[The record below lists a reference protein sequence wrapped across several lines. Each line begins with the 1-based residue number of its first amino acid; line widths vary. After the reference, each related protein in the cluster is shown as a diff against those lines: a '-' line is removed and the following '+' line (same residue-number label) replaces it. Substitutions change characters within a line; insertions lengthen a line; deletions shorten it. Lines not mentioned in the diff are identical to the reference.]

1 MARILICHVPKD
13 AAAARELGGSL
24 MGRGHSVSFDGEP
37 DLPRGDR
44 SARLRQF
51 EAAIVIWSDA
61 SLMSKGAL
69 QIATEA
75 LALNQLIGVRLDG
88 IPVERLALAFRK
100 LNSFAISDVDGMA
113 RFVSRLS
120 SAAASLKQMQQ
131 KEEERREAQK
141 KGVLTDLE
149 EAQKREIERKEKE
162 RLEVQLILQR
172 KRERERRERER
183 LEAELAEAERKERE
197 RREEEELE
205 ARLAEMQ
212 RKERERQE
220 QELLEGQALDA
231 QRKERERQEHER
243 QEREFEAQLAD
254 ARRKERE
261 RLEEEVFQAQIAEL
275 QRQER
280 ERQERERREAEFAEA
295 QRRERERQDGER
307 VEALRH
313 EVERRERER
322 REREW
327 VEAQLFEV
335 QRKERERQERD
346 RLEREKF
353 EAQLIEL
360 QRREKAALVTV
371 ADWQPVAVAQGQA
384 ATWSPAAERASAV
397 LNVVE
402 ASNGR
407 ASDYAPPPL
416 PYQNGGNV
424 SAAQV
429 LAQLA
434 QPPRENPST
443 AGTILFMHEVP
454 ERMWLGEPALVR
466 VCLGRG
472 TIAGFSRTFAAR
484 AGLDLEGDPVAE
496 TVSMSLYGRGDVFE
510 IERQSERVQLLP
522 SNHLLDS
529 PLELADY
536 GRWVWHVTPIMPGEH
551 ELFLRVSALFRDRRG
566 VPTPVALPDQKVDVF
581 VPTAAGGSIIQSL
594 AGWLRR

>member
-1 MARILICHVPKD
+1 MARIIICHVPKD
-13 AAAARELGGSL
+13 AAAARELGGAL

-37 DLPRGDR
+37 DTPRPDR

-51 EAAIVIWSDA
+51 EAAIVIWSDT
-61 SLMSKGAL
+61 SLISKGML
-69 QIATEA
+69 QVATEA
-75 LALNQLIGVRLDG
+75 LALNQLIGVRQDG
-88 IPVERLALAFRK
+88 IVLERLALAFRK

-120 SAAASLKQMQQ
+120 SAASSLKQMQQ
-131 KEEERREAQK
+131 KEEERREAQR
-141 KGVLTDLE
+141 KGLPTDID
-149 EAQKREIERKEKE
+149 EARQREVERKEKE
-162 RLEVQLILQR
+162 RLEAQLIIAR
-172 KRERERRERER
+172 KRERERREKER
-183 LEAELAEAERKERE
+183 LEAELAEVERKERE
-197 RREEEELE
+197 RH
-205 ARLAEMQ
+205 
-212 RKERERQE
+212 ERERME
-220 QELLEGQALDA
+220 
-231 QRKERERQEHER
+231 
-243 QEREFEAQLAD
+243 
-254 ARRKERE
+254 
-261 RLEEEVFQAQIAEL
+261 AEL
-275 QRQER
+275 A
-280 ERQERERREAEFAEA
+280 EAE
-295 QRRERERQDGER
+295 RRERERQDEER
-307 VEALRH
+307 VEVLRL

-322 REREW
+322 HEREW
-327 VEAQLFEV
+327 VESQLADV

-346 RLEREKF
+346 RQEREKL

-360 QRREKAALVTV
+360 QRREQKAVLAT
-371 ADWQPVAVAQGQA
+371 AGDWQAPAAAQVRA
-384 ATWSPAAERASAV
+384 TTWSPAAERVPAAWNMAEV
-397 LNVVE
+397 G
-402 ASNGR
+402 NGR
-407 ASDYAPPPL
+407 APDYAPPPL
-416 PYQNGGNV
+416 PYQNGGSV

-434 QPPRENPST
+434 QPPRDQPSV

-522 SNHLLDS
+522 SNHLIDS

-581 VPTAAGGSIIQSL
+581 VPMAAAGSIIQSL

>member
-1 MARILICHVPKD
+1 MARIIICHVPKD
-13 AAAARELGGSL
+13 AAAARELGGAL

-37 DLPRGDR
+37 DTPRPDR

-51 EAAIVIWSDA
+51 EAAIVIWSDT
-61 SLMSKGAL
+61 SLISKGML
-69 QIATEA
+69 QVATEA
-75 LALNQLIGVRLDG
+75 LALNQLIGVRQDG
-88 IPVERLALAFRK
+88 IVLERLALAFRK

-120 SAAASLKQMQQ
+120 SAASSLKQMQQ
-131 KEEERREAQK
+131 KEEERREAQR
-141 KGVLTDLE
+141 KGLPTDID
-149 EAQKREIERKEKE
+149 EARQREVERKEKE
-162 RLEVQLILQR
+162 RLEAQLIIAR
-172 KRERERRERER
+172 KRERERREKER
-183 LEAELAEAERKERE
+183 LEAELAEVERKERE

-205 ARLAEMQ
+205 VRLAEMQ
-212 RKERERQE
+212 RKERERHE
-220 QELLEGQALDA
+220 QELLEAQSLEA
-231 QRKERERQEHER
+231 QRRERER
-243 QEREFEAQLAD
+243 QEREFEAQLAE

-261 RLEEEVFQAQIAEL
+261 RQEEELFQAQLAEV

-280 ERQERERREAEFAEA
+280 ERHERERMEAELAEA
-295 QRRERERQDGER
+295 ERRERERQDEER
-307 VEALRH
+307 VEALRL

-322 REREW
+322 HEREW
-327 VEAQLFEV
+327 VESQLADV

-346 RLEREKF
+346 RQEREKL

-360 QRREKAALVTV
+360 QRREQKAVLAT
-371 ADWQPVAVAQGQA
+371 AGDWQAPAAAQVRA
-384 ATWSPAAERASAV
+384 TTWSPAAERVPAAWNMAEV
-397 LNVVE
+397 G
-402 ASNGR
+402 NGR
-407 ASDYAPPPL
+407 APDYAPPPL
-416 PYQNGGNV
+416 PYQNGGSV

-434 QPPRENPST
+434 QPPRDQPSV

-522 SNHLLDS
+522 SNHLIDS

-581 VPTAAGGSIIQSL
+581 VPMAAAGSIIQSL